1 MIVDCHTHVDLDR
14 SDPDVSGHLAAA
26 EMVDACIVLA
36 FPGPDRERT
45 NRDLARYVAGYKAKM
60 IGFGIVDPT
69 EDKID
74 DGFLAQATEE
84 LGLKGFVFYCSVH
97 GFNPTHSRAMRFY
110 AAAQE
115 LGVPVFFH
123 SGDLDISS
131 KGILAYAQPYL
142 LDEVAR
148 TCPDL
153 KIIIGSMGLPFLEQ
167 ALAVIAR
174 HEHVYADLTIRPSNL
189 WQTYNI
195 VVAAHEQGVMDRLL
209 FGSGYPAGVPKACIE
224 TLLGFNMLFADMN
237 LPTVPR
243 GSIRNVVERDALDL
257 LSIEHEQIK
266 QRARNTAGV
275 PDKPDIKD

>member
-1 MIVDCHTHVDLDR
+1 MIVDCHTHIDLDR
-14 SDPDVSGHLAAA
+14 QEPDVSGHLAAA

-36 FPGPDRERT
+36 LPGSDRQRS
-45 NRDLARYVAGYKAKM
+45 NQQLAQYVDSHKTRM

-74 DGFLAQATEE
+74 DAFLSVATEE
-84 LGLKGFVFYCSVH
+84 LGLKGFVCYCSVH
-97 GFNPTHSRAMRFY
+97 GFNPTHSSAMRFY
-110 AAAQE
+110 GAAQE
-115 LGVPVFFH
+115 LGAPVFFH
-123 SGDLDISS
+123 GGDLDISS
-131 KGILAYAQPYL
+131 KGILEYAQPYL

-174 HEHVYADLTIRPSNL
+174 HESVYADLTIRPENV

-209 FGSGYPAGVPKACIE
+209 FGSGYPAGEPEACIE
-224 TLLGFNMLFADMN
+224 TLLGFNTLFADMN

-257 LSIEHEQIK
+257 LSVEHEQIK
-266 QRARNTAGV
+266 QRERKVDA
-275 PDKPDIKD
+275 PDKPDTKE

>member
-1 MIVDCHTHVDLDR
+1 MIVDCHTHVDLEKDEVA
-14 SDPDVSGHLAAA
+14 VSGHLAAA
-26 EMVDACIVLA
+26 DMVDACIVLA
-36 FPGPDRERT
+36 FPGQDRQET
-45 NRDLARYVAGYKAKM
+45 NRQLAQYIESHKSRM

-74 DGFLAQATEE
+74 DAFLAVATEE

-97 GFNPTHSRAMRFY
+97 GFNPTHSSAMRFY
-110 AAAQE
+110 GAAQE

-131 KGILAYAQPYL
+131 KGILEYAQPYL

-148 TCPDL
+148 TWPDL
-153 KIIIGSMGLPFLEQ
+153 KMIIGSMGLPFLDQ

-174 HEHVYADLTIRPSNL
+174 HESVYADLTIRPDNV
-189 WQTYNI
+189 WQTYNM

-209 FGSGYPAGVPKACIE
+209 FGSGYPAGIPKACIE
-224 TLLGFNMLFADMN
+224 TLLGFNMLFADMH

-243 GSIRNVVERDALDL
+243 GSIKNVVERDTLDL
-257 LSIEHEQIK
+257 LSIEHGQIEQQAPK
-266 QRARNTAGV
+266 ATSESDA
-275 PDKPDIKD
+275 PDANE

>member
-1 MIVDCHTHVDLDR
+1 MMAMIVDCHTHIDLDR
-14 SDPDVSGHLAAA
+14 DEPDVSGHLTAA

-36 FPGPDRERT
+36 FPGAERERT
-45 NRDLARYVAGYKAKM
+45 NEQLAQYVGSHKTKM

-69 EDKID
+69 EDTID
-74 DGFLAQATEE
+74 DSFLAVATEE
-84 LGLKGFVFYCSVH
+84 LGLKGFVCYCSVH

-110 AAAQE
+110 GAAQE

-131 KGILAYAQPYL
+131 KGILEYAQPYL

-148 TCPDL
+148 TCPNL

-174 HEHVYADLTIRPSNL
+174 HESVYADLTIRPDNV
-189 WQTYNI
+189 WQTYNM

-224 TLLGFNMLFADMN
+224 TLLGFNMLFADMH
-237 LPTVPR
+237 LPAVPR
-243 GSIRNVVERDALDL
+243 GSIRNVVERDTLEL
-257 LSIEHEQIK
+257 LSVEHELIK
-266 QRARNTAGV
+266 QQDRKAGGGQSG
-275 PDKPDIKD
+275 

>member
-1 MIVDCHTHVDLDR
+1 MIVDCHTHIDLDKK
-14 SDPDVSGHLAAA
+14 DPDVSAHLAAA
-26 EMVDACIVLA
+26 EMVDACMVLA
-36 FPGPDRERT
+36 FPGLDRQKC
-45 NRDLARYVAGYKAKM
+45 NQQLAQYVETHQTKM

-74 DGFLAQATEE
+74 DMFMSVATEE

-97 GFNPTHSRAMRFY
+97 GFNPTHSSAMRFY
-110 AAAQE
+110 GAAQE

-123 SGDLDISS
+123 SGDLDINSR
-131 KGILAYAQPYL
+131 GILEYAQPYL

-174 HEHVYADLTIRPSNL
+174 HESVYADLTIRPDNV
-189 WQTYNI
+189 WQTYNM

-209 FGSGYPAGVPKACIE
+209 FGSGYPSGEPKACIE
-224 TLLGFNMLFADMN
+224 TLLGFNTLFADMN

-243 GSIRNVVERDALDL
+243 GSIRNVVERDTLDL

-266 QRARNTAGV
+266 QKERKTAGT
-275 PDKPDIKD
+275 PDKPDTKD